1 MEAYRAKYDFYLKK
15 FESYLEDYMASL
27 GNSPL
32 RLIEAMN
39 YSVSAGGKRV
49 RPVLL
54 LSVCD
59 MLGGGTEE
67 ALPFA
72 AAVELVHTYSLIHDD
87 LPAMDNDDYRRG
99 KLTNHKV
106 YGEAMAILAGDA
118 LLNLAFEILFK
129 EAVKGEKFARC
140 GEILAVNAG
149 YTGMIGGQAA
159 DLLYEKK
166 TEPTIEDLNYIH
178 KNKTSKLITAP
189 ILMGGCLAGG
199 KKENVLQAFG
209 EKLGLLFQYTDDIL
223 DVVGSFELLG
233 KSIGKDAK
241 EEKLTAVNFLGLE
254 RAKERVAELCE
265 ECVDLLSQIDADTAF
280 LKNMTVNMVSRV
292 K

>member
-59 MLGGGTEE
+59 MLGGGTDES
-67 ALPFA
+67 LPFA

-254 RAKERVAELCE
+254 RAKERAAELCE